1 MTDGTVEKETKTADP
16 LAEVNATGDSEPATP
31 FSPVEDPEEEI
42 RRKEESEEQRAEREE
57 LKRTHS
63 HATDASGL
71 TRTTTRNSVPFKQKP
86 WYKTPN
92 PLRWGGIPSVP
103 TERTVSPE
111 YAASFLSQLTFN
123 WMGPLMNV
131 SGIVI
136 FSAKGGEKICTC

>member
-1 MTDGTVEKETKTADP
+1 MTDGSVEKETKTADP

-42 RRKEESEEQRAEREE
+42 RRKEETEEQRAEREE

-71 TRTTTRNSVPFKQKP
+71 TRTTTRNSVFAKQKP

-92 PLRWGGIPSVP
+92 PLRWGGIPAVP
-103 TERTVSPE
+103 KVREESPE
-111 YAASFLSQLTFN
+111 HGASFFSQLTFQ
-123 WMGPLMNV
+123 WMSPLMDV
-131 SGIVI
+131 S
-136 FSAKGGEKICTC
+136 ST